1 MRETFGN
8 ALADRM
14 DRRRA
19 ELGLRWADVADRGGI
34 TTQTLREV
42 RAGARR
48 LRGLTKAAI
57 ERALEWAPGSVDVIL
72 DGGEPQPVLVSSQ
85 ASESTPEQAVS
96 TLLENIVK
104 VRRAF
109 GDDAARAFIEGAFA
123 RPVESQVDRELPQG
137 GSSVAG

>member
-42 RAGARR
+42 RAGTRR
-48 LRGLTKAAI
+48 PRGLTKAAI
-57 ERALEWAPGSVDVIL
+57 ERALEWTPGSVDAAL
-72 DGGEPQPVLVSSQ
+72 EGGEPAPVVTDPR
-85 ASESTPEQAVS
+85 EGDPTPEQAVS

-104 VRRAF
+104 VRRSF

-123 RPVESQVDRELPQG
+123 RPVESQANRELPPG
-137 GSSVAG
+137 GTSAAG